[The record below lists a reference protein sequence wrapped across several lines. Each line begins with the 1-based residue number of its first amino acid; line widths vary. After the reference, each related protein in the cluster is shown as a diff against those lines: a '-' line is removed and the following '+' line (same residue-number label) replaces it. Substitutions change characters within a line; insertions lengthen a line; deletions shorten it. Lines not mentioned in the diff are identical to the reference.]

1 MSLHPRAA
9 DFRDEARRRYDL
21 AVDVHEFDAEETK
34 TAALAAECV
43 GCEVAQIASSL
54 VFDADGDLAVAI
66 TSGANRVSEGRLAE
80 HLGASSVSMA
90 APERIRE
97 EVGWSIGGVPPLCHE
112 TALPTVFDPTLL
124 AYETVWGACG
134 TPASM
139 FPVDPA
145 TLRDLAD
152 ATVVD
157 VTE

>member
-9 DFRDEARRRYDL
+9 DFRDEAERRYGLD
-21 AVDVHEFDAEETK
+21 VDVHEFDAEETK
-34 TAALAAECV
+34 TAALAAERV

-54 VFDADGDLAVAI
+54 VFDADGGLVVAI
-66 TSGANRVSEGRLAE
+66 TSGANRVSEARLAA
-80 HLGASSVSMA
+80 HAGVDGVSMA

-112 TALPTVFDPTLL
+112 ADLPTVFDPTLL
-124 AYETVWGACG
+124 EYTTVWGACG

-139 FPVDPA
+139 FPVDPDV
-145 TLRDLAD
+145 LRDLAD
-152 ATVVD
+152 AAVVD

>member
-9 DFRDEARRRYDL
+9 DFRDEARRRYGFE
-21 AVDVHEFDAEETK
+21 VDVHEFDAEETK
-34 TAALAAECV
+34 TAALAAERV

-54 VFDADGDLAVAI
+54 IFDADGELVVAI
-66 TSGANRVSEGRLAE
+66 TSGANRVSEDRLADHFGVE
-80 HLGASSVSMA
+80 SVSMA
-90 APERIRE
+90 SPERIAE

-112 TALPTVFDPTLL
+112 SDLPTVFDPTL
-124 AYETVWGACG
+124 AEYDTVWGACG

-139 FPVDPA
+139 FPVDPE